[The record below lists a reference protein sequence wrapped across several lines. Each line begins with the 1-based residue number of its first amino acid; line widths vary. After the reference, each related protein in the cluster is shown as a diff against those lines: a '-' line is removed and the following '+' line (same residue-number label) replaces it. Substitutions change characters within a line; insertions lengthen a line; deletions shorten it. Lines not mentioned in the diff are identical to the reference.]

1 MRTFTVHQVEQRSE
15 QWRQLR
21 AGRLTGSEA
30 GALLAERK
38 RGTGELAVRRDLR
51 RRLVV
56 ERLTGYAEDS
66 APIKS
71 RAMQHG
77 VDTERAAFRAYEA
90 KTGQLVT
97 TAGFLAHNELAA
109 GVSLDG
115 YVGDF
120 TGVIELKCPTSLVH
134 LDYLEAGVLPDDYRG
149 QVIHALWMT
158 GAAWCDFVSFDD
170 RLPAGLQLF
179 VHRVQASSIDL
190 KAYELLVRMFLTEV
204 ERDQAAIEQLATLAV
219 A

>member
-1 MRTFTVHQVEQRSE
+1 MRAFTVHQVEQRSE

-56 ERLTGYAEDS
+56 ERLTGFAEES

-120 TGVIELKCPTSLVH
+120 AGVVELKCPTSLVH
-134 LDYLEAGVLPDDYRG
+134 LDYLEAGMLPDDYRG

-158 GAAWCDFVSFDD
+158 GAAWCSFVSFDD
-170 RLPAGLQLF
+170 RLPAPLQLF
-179 VHRVQASSIDL
+179 IKTVHRSDFDMA
-190 KAYELLVRMFLTEV
+190 AYELLVRLFLREV
-204 ERDQAAIEQLATLAV
+204 DAEHQKFAELSVDAA
-219 A
+219 